1 MRSGWESTR
10 RPKRDM
16 SVLILMLD
24 QVGVDKGGWTLA
36 SELSLEPAIPMHS
49 FRLRET
55 RDHEQVHSRL
65 LDSRWAELAISY
77 LREQTEFAEKRNKLS
92 RNRAP
97 HGTAQEEE
105 EGQSRTRAKPKAQPK
120 K

>member
-1 MRSGWESTR
+1 MGKYEETEVRL
-10 RPKRDM
+10 